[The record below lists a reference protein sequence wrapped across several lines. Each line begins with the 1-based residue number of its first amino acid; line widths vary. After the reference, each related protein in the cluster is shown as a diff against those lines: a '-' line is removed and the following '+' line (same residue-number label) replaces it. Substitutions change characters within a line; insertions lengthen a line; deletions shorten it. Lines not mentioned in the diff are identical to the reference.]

1 MNAEAVLLLYLFVNG
16 FILFCEAN
24 IYRAAGGGY
33 LKSLFAFRL
42 AVQIAGTGCCVC
54 NDTEIIFVSD
64 DGSAHAAAVGIYLY
78 AASGI

>member
-1 MNAEAVLLLYLFVNG
+1 MYINVVIIAL
-16 FILFCEAN
+16 LFCEAN